1 MDQENLSKKKYK
13 LALIDPPYLYD
24 NMQQNDP
31 KRGGITYSTMSLKDL
46 SELPISNIMDDNSV
60 IVVWVTFPKLCD
72 TYEGKYDAMS
82 MIKSWNYKPV
92 TALFVWIKLNRKAHI
107 INEDADPYWEE
118 DKGDPNRYEHI
129 KTKDIYSGLGRYTNS
144 NVEFAIVA
152 RRGKGLPRLA
162 KNVKQLIFAPIGNHS
177 AKPQEQYNRLYRLFG
192 DVPRIEL
199 FARSINPPPQ
209 GWDFTGLESTGEDIR
224 DFLKQ

>member
-1 MDQENLSKKKYK
+1 MDQESLSKKKYK

-82 MIKSWNYKPV
+82 MIRS
-92 TALFVWIKLNRKAHI
+92 
-107 INEDADPYWEE
+107 
-118 DKGDPNRYEHI
+118 
-129 KTKDIYSGLGRYTNS
+129 SS
-144 NVEFAIVA
+144 FAITRLNVRCPSLPNNLFNLSVDSA
-152 RRGKGLPRLA
+152 DDCSSSPITHIAKIKGRLS
-162 KNVKQLIFAPIGNHS
+162 KRFFSCLFPS
-177 AKPQEQYNRLYRLFG
+177 LYGIWL
-192 DVPRIEL
+192 
-199 FARSINPPPQ
+199 S
-209 GWDFTGLESTGEDIR
+209 
-224 DFLKQ
+224 